1 MGAPLGS
8 SGAVAAAGGGPGR
21 FAHVKKSRGKRR
33 GSKES
38 SRPRHSGSVS
48 SQMSATSPLTEEPE
62 MFNEASESSSSTA
75 AVATTAASTVPPTKV
90 KSADTNVRV
99 SLKIVN
105 EVETGV
111 KTSATSPSALNPA
124 SVCLDIVEEELAKM
138 AVAESLNDIPTVGV
152 GSRGEAAL
160 AVAGH
165 DDATTIE
172 EIDLDDDDDDD
183 STDDE
188 AGQEGDD
195 EEDLDEDDAS
205 TVVVHLPALSNNM
218 SKHAAGGGASTALG
232 SEQLVSET
240 PGTPLSQ
247 SDRSSHNSASSSG
260 STKLLLPKE
269 EGQTTPVQHESKI
282 VMVSSRDLSLVTSK
296 DDDDD
301 DIEDNEDFC

>member
-1 MGAPLGS
+1 
-8 SGAVAAAGGGPGR
+8 
-21 FAHVKKSRGKRR
+21 
-33 GSKES
+33 
-38 SRPRHSGSVS
+38 
-48 SQMSATSPLTEEPE
+48 MSATSPLTEEPE

-111 KTSATSPSALNPA
+111 KTSAASPSALNPA

-138 AVAESLNDIPTVGV
+138 AVAESLNDIPIVGV

-183 STDDE
+183 DSTDDE

-195 EEDLDEDDAS
+195 EEDLDEDDAN
-205 TVVVHLPALSNNM
+205 TVVVNLPALSNKM
-218 SKHAAGGGASTALG
+218 SKHAAGSGGCGGASAALG

-282 VMVSSRDLSLVTSK
+282 VMVTSRDLSLVTSK

-301 DIEDNEDFC
+301 DDIEDNEDFC